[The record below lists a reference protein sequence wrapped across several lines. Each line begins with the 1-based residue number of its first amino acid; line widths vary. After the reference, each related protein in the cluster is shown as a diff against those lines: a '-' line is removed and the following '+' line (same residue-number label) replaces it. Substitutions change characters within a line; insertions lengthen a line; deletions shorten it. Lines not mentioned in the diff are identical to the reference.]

1 MQSITRLRA
10 APLCIVHKCINAL
23 LSLTTDFVWAAPCVQ
38 AMHIVSQDF
47 AASPANNFSLSIP
60 PSFPYGRMAYIRTIM
75 DLQHSSPLK
84 HHQTLFLKLNWHDL
98 PQTTS
103 SDEKEVLHV
112 WKDFNSREEELSNT
126 QSATAHGW
134 AKGEPSNTQSSYMR
148 KHLMDGSKE
157 KTRFIENM
165 SLTAQNCAKGKV
177 QQRK

>member
-126 QSATAHGW
+126 QSSSLRGNTSWKGREDRFHRKHESNLLLLPFHRHSSSAQNW
-134 AKGEPSNTQSSYMR
+134 AKGRFNR
-148 KHLMDGSKE
+148 K
-157 KTRFIENM
+157 N
-165 SLTAQNCAKGKV
+165 
-177 QQRK
+177 